1 MALTYNGALTGLQR
15 GTELAETGIGVT
27 SFTVRYFPRVNEYHE
42 NNLGERDGRV
52 VSTVTSREV
61 TIEGEVTGAT
71 GVMAYTFL
79 AAVTPANDIA
89 DFGSPTGGLYM
100 NEATVTQSKADW
112 RKVSIKLESDPGL
125 T

>member
-1 MALTYNGALTGLQR
+1 MALTYNGSLAGLQR
-15 GTELAETGIGVT
+15 GTELAEVGIGVT

-52 VSTVTSREV
+52 VSTVGSREV

-79 AAVTPANDIA
+79 AAQTPANDVT

-100 NEATVTQSKADW
+100 NEATVTQSRANW
-112 RKVSIKLESDPGL
+112 RSVSVRLESDPGL